1 MRLLGILLIVLGVI
15 AMLYQGLS
23 FVVPKETVDLG
34 AFAITV
40 YRDYTISLPPV
51 LGAILLVLGAILIMA
66 EPRPYV
72 RA

>member
-1 MRLLGILLIVLGVI
+1 MRLLGILLVVLGVI
-15 AMLYQGLS
+15 ALLYQGLS
-23 FVVPKETVDLG
+23 FVIPKETVDLG

-51 LGAILLVLGAILIMA
+51 IGAICLVLGAVMILA

-72 RA
+72 RV